1 MVWKTYLILYFG
13 TKERKPSE
21 IEKTLSEMGFESEI
35 GPVDF
40 IYHWGENQ
48 PTKEQILGLA
58 DKIAEALKDS
68 GAMFNIDT
76 HN

>member
-1 MVWKTYLILYFG
+1 MGWRTYLILYFG
-13 TKERKPSE
+13 TQDKKPSE
-21 IEKTLSEMGFESEI
+21 IEKDLLNLGFESNI
-35 GPVDF
+35 GSVDF
-40 IYHWGENQ
+40 EYQWGENH

-58 DKIAEALKDS
+58 DKIAETLKGT